1 MNAWRTLNT
10 KKIIVN
16 GRVNLKA
23 AVNEVLIIERFC
35 DSRLQESKLP
45 KELGISALG
54 SVVGINIGRLYF
66 FAT

>member
-1 MNAWRTLNT
+1 MHGERWLQ

-54 SVVGINIGRLYF
+54 REVSSKTGKLYF
-66 FAT
+66 FAS